1 MKPLAIAFLALLLTG
16 RTYSQT
22 ADLATS
28 ALHPSA
34 AQDGVWE
41 KSTQHKLQE
50 LTEDF
55 DAVVA
60 GRKPVH
66 ARHDTK
72 EGVLADGGTSFY
84 IGNGYK
90 LTVEQSLCT
99 IGGADGMLYGPI
111 FTLGPELA
119 DGNDNQISHVTFYRM
134 EEFRKLKNIS
144 P

>member
-1 MKPLAIAFLALLLTG
+1 MKLRAIALLSLLLTV
-16 RTYSQT
+16 RAYSQT
-22 ADLATS
+22 TDMATS

-41 KSTQHKLQE
+41 KSTQRKLQE
-50 LTEDF
+50 LSEDF

-66 ARHDTK
+66 ARVDEKTP
-72 EGVLADGGTSFY
+72 VPADGGTSFY
-84 IGNGYK
+84 IGHGYK
-90 LTVEQSLCT
+90 LCIEQSLCQ
-99 IGGADGMLYGPI
+99 IGGVDGMLYGPI
-111 FTLGPELA
+111 FTLGPDLVN
-119 DGNDNQISHVTFYRM
+119 GNDNTISHVTFYRM